1 MARRGRFA
9 RATGGSDISSLIS
22 QLIQQQATRRYNAM
36 YAAFKNGTTFEGSTP
51 TASQVM
57 AYLGSVADILGYDST
72 TLASEQ
78 NNILITGATN
88 AASAAASAYSADR
101 GNAVK
106 YQDYINAK
114 RALLAFYTPGSD
126 NYNSTQ
132 ADIDSAASTFVN
144 DSAKLL
150 ESGAITVDQ
159 YKNASLNALSG
170 ISGDQLDVATD
181 NYLKNLYNY
190 EQKFEQAKLNKTK
203 NYAAYS
209 KWLAGWLKIYENAGL
224 QSSSTYATLK
234 GDLARTNEA
243 GSNAA
248 AQTAVTDGVA
258 SMQAGI
264 GQIDAFYGLVAETL
278 GIDPKTVSAADV
290 ARFYA
295 IAQATPSLTKYSTFI
310 SRTDLANL
318 TNGLRSTS
326 LGITSSAAS
335 GKVTLGQGVIDLQN
349 AVINLAESYGLDT
362 LGDRANVITGEYLND
377 NFAANNGV
385 TDEHE
390 ADKAYLRKLQ
400 AIIAAYKA
408 KENLTATENDLLL
421 GLEADAAAISGAL
434 SGQMPPTGAVVL
446 TVSGE
451 EIDLNG
457 IHSNAEVTKQINDGK
472 AVQAY
477 DNSTGQFITSS
488 EPGALVL
495 TTGNGTVQQGNGGYY
510 ALTYRTVNGK
520 NQRVAVKGDAVRD
533 ANGQVVFVYV
543 RSGSGGDTILYGI
556 DGKTV
561 FFGDQADTVI
571 TASGGLVGSSEGG
584 FVFRGGL
591 NLGGAIP
598 ASNPIIDSRTGEIAA
613 FESPTMAKTYAGYD
627 TVTENNGIRAGLDAQ
642 AAAEAAKPPLVTIGP
657 ANYMTDLIGA
667 VFLKPFEN
675 LWTGLDNTVRLTGE
689 VLFGEGGLIKNG
701 PKDVT
706 PIGPAPIVFIP
717 PKPPAPGTVNLGTTN
732 LFDIPPMP
740 TGTIGIGTGYN
751 LTTGLGTNNLP
762 PVPTN
767 TMINTASLT
776 TAPSP
781 APVFGPDG
789 KRRNV

>member
-9 RATGGSDISSLIS
+9 RATGGSDISTLIS

-36 YAAFKNGTTFEGSTP
+36 YAAFKNGTTFEGMTP
-51 TASQVM
+51 TAQQM
-57 AYLGSVADILGYDST
+57 LDYLGSVGDVLGYDAA

-88 AASAAASAYSADR
+88 AASAAASAYSADK
-101 GNAVK
+101 GNAAK
-106 YQDYINAK
+106 YQAYIDAK
-114 RALLAFYTPGSD
+114 RALLGYYTPGSD
-126 NYNSTQ
+126 NYASTQ
-132 ADIDSAASTFVN
+132 ADIDNAATTFIN
-144 DSAKLL
+144 DSARLL
-150 ESGAITVDQ
+150 DSGAITVDE
-159 YKNASLNALSG
+159 YKAASLGALST
-170 ISGDQLDVATD
+170 ISGDQLDVITD

-224 QSSSTYATLK
+224 SGSATYATLQ
-234 GDLARTNEA
+234 GDLSRTNEA
-243 GSNAA
+243 GGNAA

-258 SMQAGI
+258 AMQAGYGKI
-264 GQIDAFYGLVAETL
+264 ESFYGLVSETL
-278 GIDPKTVSAADV
+278 GIATKDVSAADV
-290 ARFYA
+290 ARFYS
-295 IAQATPSLTKYSTFI
+295 IAQTNPSLSQYSTFI
-310 SRTDLANL
+310 SRTDLANI

-326 LGITSSAAS
+326 LGITSAAAS

-349 AVINLAESYGLDT
+349 SIINLADSYGLDT
-362 LGDRANVITGEYLND
+362 LGDRANVVTGEYLND

-385 TDEHE
+385 TDENQ
-390 ADKAYLRKLQ
+390 ADKAYLRKLL
-400 AIIAAYKA
+400 AIIAAYEA
-408 KENLTATENDLLL
+408 KGDLTNTENDLLL
-421 GLEADAAAISGAL
+421 SLKADAALIGGAL
-434 SGQMPPTGAVVL
+434 SGTMPQTGSVVV

-457 IHSNAEVTKQINDGK
+457 IHSNAQVSQQILDGT
-472 AVQAY
+472 AVQAF
-477 DNSTGQFITSS
+477 DNSTGQYIPSS

-520 NQRVAVKGDAVRD
+520 NQRVAVKGDAIRD
-533 ANGQVVFVYV
+533 SNGQVVFVYV
-543 RSGSGGDTILYGI
+543 RDGVGGDTVLYGI

-561 FFGDQADTVI
+561 FFGEQANTVI

-584 FVFRGGL
+584 FVFRGGSV
-591 NLGGAIP
+591 NLGGALP

-627 TVTENNGIRAGLDAQ
+627 TVTENNGIRAGLDAA

-657 ANYMTDLIGA
+657 ANDMSNLIGN
-667 VFLKPFEN
+667 VFLRPLEI
-675 LWTGLDNTVRLTGE
+675 LWTGLDNTVRLGGE
-689 VLFGEGGLIKNG
+689 VLFGEGGLIK
-701 PKDVT
+701 PPAPQDVT
-706 PIGPAPIVFIP
+706 PIQPAPLVFTP
-717 PKPPAPGTVNLGTTN
+717 PKPPAPGTVNLGTSN

-740 TGTIGIGTGYN
+740 TGTIGLGTGYN
-751 LTTGLGTNNLP
+751 ITTGLRTNNLP

-767 TMINTASLT
+767 TMINTASV
-776 TAPSP
+776 TA
-781 APVFGPDG
+781 APRVPGPND
-789 KRRNV
+789 RRPI